1 VRGDAERHRDR
12 DDAGEED
19 DALEAL
25 DREGEIEQED
35 ASQEE
40 REGEDESHAAS
51 LANSGSQW
59 RLTPPAPVRGAACLC
74 HSGTVTLKHSLLA
87 LLVALIWG
95 LNFVVIDE
103 GLAGVPPLVFV
114 AMRFVLVAIPAVFFI
129 RPPAIGWRN
138 IVAIGAFLSLGQ
150 FCLLYLALSVG
161 MPAGLAS
168 LLLQTQVILTLVIS
182 ALFLG
187 EHPTRR
193 QLVGVIVG
201 TIGLGV
207 VVVGHSVTA
216 PWVPLVITLGAALSW
231 AIGNVLSRR
240 AKAASGLSLVVW
252 SALVVPLPSFALA
265 LMVDGPDTVFGALS
279 QLSLVAILSTVYTAI
294 AASLIGYGIWNTLMA
309 RYPTSAVVPF
319 TLLVPVIGIAAAWL
333 VQGEV
338 PTFSEILGGSVMLAG
353 LATAVI
359 RRGSTA
365 RRSLE
370 VPGPGAGTESQRLEP
385 VGEQVDDSL
394 R

>member
-1 VRGDAERHRDR
+1 
-12 DDAGEED
+12 
-19 DALEAL
+19 
-25 DREGEIEQED
+25 
-35 ASQEE
+35 
-40 REGEDESHAAS
+40 
-51 LANSGSQW
+51 
-59 RLTPPAPVRGAACLC
+59 
-74 HSGTVTLKHSLLA
+74 VTLRHSLLA
-87 LLVALIWG
+87 LLVVLIWG

-114 AMRFVLVAIPAVFFI
+114 AMRFVLVAIPAIFFL

-138 IVAIGAFLSLGQ
+138 ILAVGAFLSLGQ
-150 FCLLYLALSVG
+150 FCLLYLALHLG

-168 LLLQTQVILTLVIS
+168 LLLQTQVLLTIGIS
-182 ALFLG
+182 AVFLG
-187 EHPTRR
+187 ERPSRL
-193 QLVGVIVG
+193 QFLGVLIG
-201 TIGLGV
+201 TVGLGI

-216 PWVPLVITLGAALSW
+216 PWVPLVVTLGAALSW

-252 SALVVPLPSFALA
+252 SGLIVPIPSFALA
-265 LMVDGPDTVFGALS
+265 LVLDGPDTVFGSLAN
-279 QLSLVAILSTVYTAI
+279 LSLVALLSTVYTAI

-309 RYPTSAVVPF
+309 RYPTSAIVPF

-338 PTFSEILGGSVMLAG
+338 PTFSEILGGAVMLAG

-359 RRGSTA
+359 RRET
-365 RRSLE
+365 RSLE
-370 VPGPGAGTESQRLEP
+370 VPGAGPGVKRERLDP
-385 VGEQVDDSL
+385 VGQQVDDAL